1 MSEPLH
7 EVSQSLGHGGGLVVS
22 ALAFWT
28 DDPSS
33 IHALD
38 TEFVRKDKNKWKKR
52 TGLAHLKKVS
62 QSRYMTRANLH
73 NSATLQALFV
83 SSFTLKSWRVFKL
96 KTGYTAKTVQLIL
109 GFEHWM
115 VF

>member
-1 MSEPLH
+1 M
-7 EVSQSLGHGGGLVVS
+7 
-22 ALAFWT
+22 
-28 DDPSS
+28 
-33 IHALD
+33 
-38 TEFVRKDKNKWKKR
+38 KKED
-52 TGLAHLKKVS
+52 GVGPFKKVS

-96 KTGYTAKTVQLIL
+96 KTGYTAKTLQLIL

-115 VF
+115 IF